1 MKYTQDILYKFF
13 YMYCDAKNKNG
24 FAKELKKDYSIPIQE
39 SELIWDSFDMAVGET
54 TFYFENLELD
64 EELSKLSSDVLH

>member
-24 FAKELKKDYSIPIQE
+24 FAKKLKKDYSISTPE

-64 EELSKLSSDVLH
+64 EKLSQLSSDVLH